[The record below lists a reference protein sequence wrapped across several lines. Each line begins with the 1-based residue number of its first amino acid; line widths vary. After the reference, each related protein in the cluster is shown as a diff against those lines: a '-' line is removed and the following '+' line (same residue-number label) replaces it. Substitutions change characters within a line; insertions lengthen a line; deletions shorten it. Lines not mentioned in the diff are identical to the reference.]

1 MCTRFFYTLAAS
13 MLIICSCSE
22 TSTKE
27 TPQEIIKKY
36 ERFVLEMK
44 ADSISQLF
52 TADAEIG
59 HENQPVIKGRD
70 SIYAFLSSFTN
81 VHVINNRDE
90 IVSSSIKD
98 NSAIVDG
105 NYKQTVIVSGKDT
118 VNVSGKFT
126 ATMTRDKNKNWLI
139 SKMKTRSN

>member
-1 MCTRFFYTLAAS
+1 MCTRLFYTIAVS

-36 ERFVLEMK
+36 ERLVLEMK

-81 VHVINNRDE
+81 VQVINNRDE

-98 NSAIVDG
+98 NSAIVNGD
-105 NYKQTVIVSGKDT
+105 YKQTVIVSGKDT
-118 VNVSGKFT
+118 VNVGGKFT

-139 SKMKTRSN
+139 SQMKTRSN